1 MKIIVFDTETTGF
14 PTPGQPLEKQPYLC
28 QFAAIILEYN
38 PQNKTIIELSRT
50 DLLIKPP
57 IAIPAESTNVHGI
70 TDSMVA
76 NQKNFVEQAA
86 IILSL
91 FKQSDIAIAHNLIFD
106 QQLIEFELERAG
118 LDKTFLPA
126 QIYDSMK
133 ETKALCKLPGRNG
146 NYKLPRLMELHQF
159 LVGQPF
165 QEAHNAMKDVEALA
179 RCVKVLLEQGFYQP
193 ILLAAI
199 PTPVEISLGEQISLF

>member
-28 QFAAIILEYN
+28 QFAAIVLEYN
-38 PQNKTIIELSRT
+38 PQNKAIIELSRT
-50 DLLIKPP
+50 DILIKPP
-57 IAIPAESTNVHGI
+57 IAIPAECTNIHGI
-70 TDSMVA
+70 TDAMVA
-76 NQKNFVEQAA
+76 NQKTFSEHAPA
-86 IILSL
+86 LLGL
-91 FKQSDIAIAHNLIFD
+91 FRSADIAIAHNLIFD

-118 LDKTFLPA
+118 LDKKFLPA

-133 ETKALCKLPGRNG
+133 ETKDLCKLPGRNG
-146 NYKLPRLMELHQF
+146 NYKSPRLMELHQF

-165 QEAHNAMKDVEALA
+165 QEAHNAIKDVEALS

-193 ILLAAI
+193 VLLAAI
-199 PTPVEISLGEQISLF
+199 PSPVEVSIGEQISLF